1 MVLILDNSRC
11 LTETQHQTSSVH
23 RQPQSDDGP
32 DKKKK
37 RPIHQLHTVKLP
49 LLCTFTRMI
58 TNHEKFEFHQIVMK
72 GLLRTLN

>member
-32 DKKKK
+32 DKKK
-37 RPIHQLHTVKLP
+37 
-49 LLCTFTRMI
+49 
-58 TNHEKFEFHQIVMK
+58 EKPNSPTSYSQTALAMYFHK
-72 GLLRTLN
+72 DDYKS